1 MTKIGKSAA
10 AIVQDARDA
19 YEAAKAGDGA
29 AAAAEALTAAVE
41 AFHLGQLLTRK
52 GPIGKAARKRAEAV
66 SAPSPSPK
74 SRRG

>member
-1 MTKIGKSAA
+1 MTKIAKTAA

-52 GPIGKAARKRAEAV
+52 DPIGKAARKRAEAV
-66 SAPSPSPK
+66 SASSPSHQTP
-74 SRRG
+74 RG